1 MVEISNTP
9 EEMYQL
15 WSPVLELIQNKI
27 SRPSFETWLVQTSCK
42 ITDGKLYI
50 LTQNEFAR
58 DWLEE
63 RYASL
68 ILECLSEVTQ
78 EKYELVFVVKDQES
92 AFSTSFTT
100 EPTTQLPKR
109 KAFNDDIRQLLME
122 QKKTNQLLEE
132 ILTILKT

>member
-1 MVEISNTP
+1 M
-9 EEMYQL
+9 
-15 WSPVLELIQNKI
+15 IQNKV
-27 SRPSFETWLVQTSCK
+27 SRPPFESWFVQTSCK
-42 ITDGKLYI
+42 ITYGKLYI
-50 LTQNEFAR
+50 LTQNAFAR

-78 EKYELVFVVKDQES
+78 EKYELVFVVKDQDS
-92 AFSTSFTT
+92 VSSTSFTL
-100 EPTTQLPKR
+100 ESTTQLPKQ